1 MEYAEGGI
9 LMDKLKCTEDIA
21 SRYVEQAI
29 DALQY
34 MHKLK
39 IAHRDIKPENIV
51 MLFGVTLYLCRA
63 PSSFVISAGPLTMKI
78 K

>member
-51 MLFGVTLYLCRA
+51 MSHVTIFFYLGSMQIVRFWMGYC
-63 PSSFVISAGPLTMKI
+63 L
-78 K
+78 